1 MGAELLKKIIP
12 AVEKMDWPSQP
23 QIHEPGKRAYEIALD
38 QVDSFKSDARVLAKA
53 LEILQGCESKPLGLA
68 GVAYTLIAAS
78 AEKDDSYASTGLRQA
93 MMWLEDAQAV
103 APDEIEINFIEA
115 LVYIYGDQMD
125 NARLVLDYLLEQDVH
140 RYYRL
145 LVAEATYWHRLGD
158 LEQMA
163 HWYDLAG
170 NEAVNVPQRLRLVGR
185 MADAYLAAGDY
196 EKAEVEFK
204 KAIHF
209 DGNNPVLWHR
219 LSLIYW
225 RQEKWEEAQRWNA
238 QVIKAGA
245 KIPAAVKMSEAL
257 KEKLDQGGFMNKLFG
272 R

>member
-1 MGAELLKKIIP
+1 MGADLLQKIIP
-12 AVEKMDWPSQP
+12 AIENMNWPSQP
-23 QIHEPGKRAYEIALD
+23 QIHDAGKRAYEIALD
-38 QVDSFKSDARVLAKA
+38 HVDSFRSDPRVLAKA
-53 LEILQGCESKPLGLA
+53 LEILQGSESRPLALA
-68 GVAYTLIAAS
+68 GVAYTLVAAS
-78 AEKDDSYASTGLRQA
+78 AEKEGAYDSEGLRNA

-115 LVYIYGDQMD
+115 LVYIYDGQLD
-125 NARLVLDYLLEQDVH
+125 NARLVLDYLLEQNIH

-145 LVAEATYWHRLGD
+145 LVAEATYWHQVGD

-163 HWYDLAG
+163 YWYEVAG
-170 NEAVNVPQRLRLVGR
+170 NEAVNVPQRLRLVSR
-185 MADAYLAAGDY
+185 MAEAYLVAEDY

-209 DGNNPVLWHR
+209 DNNNPMLWHR

-225 RQEKWEEAQRWNA
+225 RQEKWEEAQVWNER
-238 QVIKAGA
+238 VIKSGA
-245 KIPAAVKMSEAL
+245 KIGAAVKMSEAL